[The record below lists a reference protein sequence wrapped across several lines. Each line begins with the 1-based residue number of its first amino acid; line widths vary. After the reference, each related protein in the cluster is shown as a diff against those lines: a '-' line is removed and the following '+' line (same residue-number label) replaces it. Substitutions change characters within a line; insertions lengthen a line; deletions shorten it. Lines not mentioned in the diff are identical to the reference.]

1 MAYLFG
7 AGNAVDAYNVAFR
20 IPNLVRD
27 LFAEGAMSAAFV
39 PTFTRTLTR
48 DGRDEAWRLGNN
60 VVTTL
65 IVATGLLAVVGLL
78 LSRPIV
84 TAFAGDFANVPGK
97 LELTIQL
104 TRELLPFLMFVA
116 IAAAMMGM
124 LNSLDQFF
132 VPAVS
137 PAMFNVASIACAL
150 FLVPLMAPIGQ
161 PPITAMAIGALVGG
175 IGQVAIQ
182 WWALRK
188 LGYRY
193 RVRLDVSDPGLRRV
207 LVLMGPGTIG
217 LAAAQVN
224 IFVNTILAT
233 SEGTG
238 AVSWLN
244 YAFRLMYLPLGIFG
258 VSLATAAVPAISRHA
273 ARNDGDGVR
282 HEVAN
287 SLAMMLLLN
296 VPATFGLVVLARP
309 IVSMLF
315 ERGAFTSHDT
325 DGTAAALVCYALG
338 LVGYSA
344 VKIAA
349 PTFYA
354 LHDGRTPVVV
364 SVASVAF
371 NTAINLLL
379 VRHFG
384 YLGLAVGTSVTS
396 VLHAGVLLE
405 LLRRRLQG
413 IESARLA
420 GVLVRVTVASIV
432 MAAVAWGCQYGLDHM
447 LPGRELLRQVVR
459 VGTSI
464 GIATRHAGRA
474 GAHPRRH
481 RDSRHPWR
489 DPPRAARSVNATI
502 AVVAAAAGVHIE
514 TPADAIDPPFVVAVA
529 ELVQRVDT
537 QAAATKID
545 VADDE
550 PAEMRDVRHTA
561 LGIADRE
568 QQRNPAQDHHEH
580 ARGQRKDDE
589 KDLPVRKVERVGQQQ
604 RVDGS

>member
-1 MAYLFG
+1 MSVVSPGPSGAGPAAPAATRLARSAGVVGFATLTSRVLGLVRDQVMAYLFG

-48 DGRDEAWRLGNN
+48 DGREEAWRLGNN

-65 IVATGLLAVVGLL
+65 LVATGLLTVVALL
-78 LSRPIV
+78 LSRPLV
-84 TAFAGDFANVPGK
+84 TAFAGDFASVPGK
-97 LELTIQL
+97 LELTIQM
-104 TRELLPFLMFVA
+104 TRELLPFLVFVA

-132 VPAVS
+132 VPALS

-161 PPITAMAIGALVGG
+161 PPITAMVIGALVGG

-217 LAAAQVN
+217 LAATQVN

-296 VPATFGLVVLARP
+296 VPATFGLLVLARP

-325 DGTAAALVCYALG
+325 DATAAALVCYALG

-344 VKIAA
+344 VKLAA

-364 SVASVAF
+364 SVASVVF
-371 NTAINLLL
+371 NTSINLLL
-379 VRHFG
+379 VRRFG

-413 IESARLA
+413 IESCAAGGRARA
-420 GVLVRVTVASIV
+420 GDR
-432 MAAVAWGCQYGLDHM
+432 GLDRDGRRCVGVSVR
-447 LPGRELLRQVVR
+447 PGSPAAGPR
-459 VGTSI
+459 T
-464 GIATRHAGRA
+464 IATGCPCRYVDRDRARHAGRRWRA
-474 GAHPRRH
+474 SSASPRFTTSLER
-481 RDSRHPWR
+481 S
-489 DPPRAARSVNATI
+489 AARL
-502 AVVAAAAGVHIE
+502 
-514 TPADAIDPPFVVAVA
+514 P
-529 ELVQRVDT
+529 
-537 QAAATKID
+537 
-545 VADDE
+545 
-550 PAEMRDVRHTA
+550 
-561 LGIADRE
+561 
-568 QQRNPAQDHHEH
+568 
-580 ARGQRKDDE
+580 GQ
-589 KDLPVRKVERVGQQQ
+589 
-604 RVDGS
+604 

>member
-1 MAYLFG
+1 MSVSSPGPSAAGPAAPAAQLARSASVVGLATLTSRVLGLVRDQVMAYLFG

-20 IPNLVRD
+20 VPNLVRD

-48 DGRDEAWRLGNN
+48 EGREEAWRLGNN

-65 IVATGLLAVVGLL
+65 VVATGVLMVIGLL

-84 TAFAGDFANVPGK
+84 TAFAGDFATVPGK

-104 TRELLPFLMFVA
+104 TRELLPFLVLIA
-116 IAAAMMGM
+116 VAAAMMGM

-132 VPAVS
+132 VPALS
-137 PAMFNVASIACAL
+137 PAMFNIASIACAL
-150 FLVPLMAPIGQ
+150 LLVPVMASNGVPTIS
-161 PPITAMAIGALVGG
+161 AMVIGALLGG
-175 IGQVAIQ
+175 LGQVAIQ
-182 WWALRK
+182 WWALRR

-193 RVRLDVSDPGLRRV
+193 RMRLDLSDPGLQRV

-296 VPATFGLVVLARP
+296 VPATFGLLVLARP
-309 IVSMLF
+309 IVAMLF
-315 ERGAFTSHDT
+315 ERGAFTPYDT
-325 DGTAAALVCYALG
+325 DATAAALVCYSLG
-338 LVGYSA
+338 LIGYSA

-354 LHDGRTPVVV
+354 LHDGRTPVAV
-364 SVASVAF
+364 SVASVVF
-371 NTAINLLL
+371 NTAINLIL
-379 VRHFG
+379 VRRFG
-384 YLGLAVGTSVTS
+384 YLGLAVGTSATS

-405 LLRRRLQG
+405 LLRRRLNG
-413 IESARLA
+413 LESARLA
-420 GVLVRVTVASIV
+420 GILVRVTLASIV
-432 MAAVAWGCQYGLDHM
+432 MAVVAWSCQYGLDQL
-447 LPGRELLRQVVR
+447 LPGRGLVRQVVR
-459 VGTSI
+459 VGASI
-464 GIATRHAGRA
+464 GT
-474 GAHPRRH
+474 
-481 RDSRHPWR
+481 
-489 DPPRAARSVNATI
+489 
-502 AVVAAAAGVHIE
+502 AVVALA
-514 TPADAIDPPFVVAVA
+514 VVT
-529 ELVQRVDT
+529 R
-537 QAAATKID
+537 
-545 VADDE
+545 
-550 PAEMRDVRHTA
+550 M
-561 LGIADRE
+561 LGIEEILSLVKEIRRRLA
-568 QQRNPAQDHHEH
+568 
-580 ARGQRKDDE
+580 G
-589 KDLPVRKVERVGQQQ
+589 
-604 RVDGS
+604 

>member
-1 MAYLFG
+1 MSVSSSGQSAAGPAAPAATNLARSASIVGAATLTSRVLGLVRDQVMAYLFG

-39 PTFTRTLTR
+39 PTFTKTVTH
-48 DGRDEAWRLGNN
+48 DGRDAAWRLGNN

-65 IVATGLLAVVGLL
+65 IAATGVLTIIGLVLAQ
-78 LSRPIV
+78 PIV
-84 TAFAGDFANVPGK
+84 TAFASDFAGVPGK
-97 LELTIQL
+97 LELTIKL

-132 VPAVS
+132 IPALS
-137 PAMFNVASIACAL
+137 PAMFNVASIACAIL
-150 FLVPLMAPIGQ
+150 LVPVMVSIGQ
-161 PPITAMAIGALVGG
+161 PAITAMVIGALLGG
-175 IGQVAIQ
+175 LGQVAIQ
-182 WWALRK
+182 WWALHR

-193 RVRLDVSDPGLRRV
+193 RVRLDLSDPGLRRV
-207 LVLMGPGTIG
+207 MVLMGPGTIG

-224 IFVNTILAT
+224 IFVNTVLAT

-273 ARNDGDGVR
+273 ARNDGAGVR

-296 VPATFGLVVLARP
+296 VPATFGLLVLARP

-315 ERGAFTSHDT
+315 ERGAFTPDDT
-325 DGTAAALVCYALG
+325 DATAAALFCYALG

-354 LHDGRTPVVV
+354 LHDGRTPVIV
-364 SVASVAF
+364 SVGSVAF
-371 NTAINLLL
+371 NVATNLLL
-379 VRHFG
+379 VHYFG
-384 YLGLAVGTSVTS
+384 YLGLAVGTSMTS
-396 VLHAGVLLE
+396 VLHAAVLLE
-405 LLRRRLQG
+405 LLRRRLDG
-413 IESARLA
+413 IESQRLA
-420 GVLVRVTVASIV
+420 AVLVKVTAASIA
-432 MAAVAWGCQYGLDHM
+432 MAGVAWGCQYGLDRV
-447 LPGRELLRQVVR
+447 LPGHELVRQVVR

-464 GIATRHAGRA
+464 GIAILTLVALARLFGIDEMHGILGEIRRRLAG
-474 GAHPRRH
+474 
-481 RDSRHPWR
+481 
-489 DPPRAARSVNATI
+489 
-502 AVVAAAAGVHIE
+502 
-514 TPADAIDPPFVVAVA
+514 
-529 ELVQRVDT
+529 Q
-537 QAAATKID
+537 
-545 VADDE
+545 
-550 PAEMRDVRHTA
+550 
-561 LGIADRE
+561 
-568 QQRNPAQDHHEH
+568 
-580 ARGQRKDDE
+580 
-589 KDLPVRKVERVGQQQ
+589 
-604 RVDGS
+604 

>member
-1 MAYLFG
+1 M
-7 AGNAVDAYNVAFR
+7 R
-20 IPNLVRD
+20 
-27 LFAEGAMSAAFV
+27 
-39 PTFTRTLTR
+39 
-48 DGRDEAWRLGNN
+48 
-60 VVTTL
+60 
-65 IVATGLLAVVGLL
+65 
-78 LSRPIV
+78 
-84 TAFAGDFANVPGK
+84 
-97 LELTIQL
+97 
-104 TRELLPFLMFVA
+104 
-116 IAAAMMGM
+116 
-124 LNSLDQFF
+124 
-132 VPAVS
+132 
-137 PAMFNVASIACAL
+137 
-150 FLVPLMAPIGQ
+150 
-161 PPITAMAIGALVGG
+161 
-175 IGQVAIQ
+175 
-182 WWALRK
+182 ALRA
-188 LGYRY
+188 
-193 RVRLDVSDPGLRRV
+193 
-207 LVLMGPGTIG
+207 GTIG

-354 LHDGRTPVVV
+354 LHDGLTPVVV

-459 VGTSI
+459 VSTSI
-464 GIATRHAGRA
+464 GIGLVTLAGLARIL
-474 GAHPRRH
+474 GVTEIHDILGEIRRGL
-481 RDSRHPWR
+481 P
-489 DPPRAARSVNATI
+489 
-502 AVVAAAAGVHIE
+502 
-514 TPADAIDPPFVVAVA
+514 
-529 ELVQRVDT
+529 
-537 QAAATKID
+537 
-545 VADDE
+545 
-550 PAEMRDVRHTA
+550 
-561 LGIADRE
+561 
-568 QQRNPAQDHHEH
+568 
-580 ARGQRKDDE
+580 GQ
-589 KDLPVRKVERVGQQQ
+589 
-604 RVDGS
+604 